1 MIIWLVNTSSGFVC
15 ATDDDYEMK
24 RNLQLGKVYA
34 CTVKD
39 SRNYKFHKLYFSLIR
54 CAWDLLP
61 GVVQEELFHNEE
73 RGFRKAMEVTAGY
86 YDLIYN
92 IHRQEWMEA
101 PKSIAYSELGEADF
115 HTLYE
120 RVKDA
125 VYDFLAKQGIDTDTI
140 DNNLKNY

>member
-1 MIIWLVNTSSGFVC
+1 MNIWLVNTSSGFVC

-54 CAWDLLP
+54 CAWDLLAE
-61 GVVQEELFHNEE
+61 QQREFYHNDVEA
-73 RGFRKAMEVTAGY
+73 FRKAVEVLAGY
-86 YDLIYN
+86 YDLCWSYT
-92 IHRQEWMEA
+92 RQEWLEC
-101 PKSIAYSELGEADF
+101 PKSIAFDKLSEAEF

-120 RVKDA
+120 RVKDSL
-125 VYDFLAKQGIDTDTI
+125 YNLLSQTINIDTI